1 MVKSDLKTG
10 MLAITRNNKSYL
22 VLVERFNTK
31 MGGYVGL
38 MFCEIGGYSQEHYYN
53 KDLTSTVDG
62 KWDIMEIYE
71 SNSLTNPSNM
81 LDLSIKDRK
90 RLWKRTEQK
99 ETIKIGEITYDK
111 SEFEQAVKNLKPIN
125 K

>member
-10 MLAITRNNKSYL
+10 MLFQCRNSDIYL
-22 VLVERFNTK
+22 VINDYAISIIKYFDLETQN
-31 MGGYVGL
+31 
-38 MFCEIGGYSQEHYYN
+38 E
-53 KDLTSTVDG
+53 DLTDCNPNF
-62 KWDIMEIYE
+62 DIMIV
-71 SNSLTNPSNM
+71 SNVLTGA
-81 LDLSIKDRK
+81 DLIPTNWNKQTITENL
-90 RLWKRTEQK
+90 LWERDKSK